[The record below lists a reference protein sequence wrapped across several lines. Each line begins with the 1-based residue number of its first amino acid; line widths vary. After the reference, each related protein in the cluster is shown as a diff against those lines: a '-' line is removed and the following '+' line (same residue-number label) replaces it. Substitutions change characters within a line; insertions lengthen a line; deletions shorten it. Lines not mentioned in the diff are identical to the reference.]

1 MQEDPGRSDTTM
13 LLRLD
18 PDRNAIAVMSIPRDL
33 KVEIPGYGTGKF
45 NEAYAYG
52 GPKLTLQTVKQLTGL
67 PINHVVNVDFLGFVR
82 AVYAIGC
89 VYVDVD
95 RRYFHSNVGVPAS
108 EQYAEI
114 NVQPGYQLLCGKK
127 ALQYVRY
134 RHTDTDL
141 VRSARQQ
148 DFISAARQRISVQD
162 LVFDQS
168 GLIDIFTKYTTSDIN
183 DKETMLQVLKLFLAS
198 RNAAIKEVH
207 FPAEL
212 GPSFVYTTPEA
223 VNEAVNMFLGI
234 EASGG
239 SRGSLEDG
247 EGGSGGKGKKK
258 GGKKGKK
265 QEEGQARKAAARKAE
280 AAGQRRPGAGARS
293 GRTRGEVGGAQARL
307 AASPSSTR
315 ADCPSGAY
323 YAESNSYEHVQDPRV
338 YHLKDTDDERHAA
351 YRMVGVAGTRRRHPL
366 LRGPGDPGLV
376 GPADPR
382 QPEPDQDHS
391 RPRVRHLRRRRSGQ
405 NDRLAPRRQQLLD
418 LQRPAADPDQRSDGR
433 DGPLRRRDHSR
444 RKSRSRGG
452 RRDERAARAGRGD
465 RSRLG
470 GPGDRR
476 LLRRARPPGDRPRHP
491 PGEGRLALPRR
502 GDDPRA
508 RASRSWSAATPSAS
522 PSPPTWRSCS
532 ARARLLFVCVDTPPT
547 YSGDADLSRVR
558 AVVEE
563 LPEGSDHV
571 LIMKSTVPAGTGEA
585 IRRDL
590 PGLSYVSC
598 PEFLKEGTA
607 VADFMH
613 PDRVVVG
620 ADPGDEEAAAAVA
633 GLYEPLAARSSTP
646 TSPAPR

>member
-1 MQEDPGRSDTTM
+1 MTELQGPGWAPKKPPPSGDPEAAPKPKRYWLRFTLASVLIVAVSAAATATAVLLYLDSIAEALSHNNVYSNKLKGYLQTVDGGAAQNILILGSDKRAGVQEDGGRSDTTM

-95 RRYFHSNVGVPAS
+95 RRYFHSNEGVPAS

-148 DFISAARQRISVQD
+148 DFISAARQRVSVQD

-223 VNEAVNMFLGI
+223 VNGAVNMFLGI

-247 EGGSGGKGKKK
+247 EEDSGKSKKK
-258 GGKKGKK
+258 GGRKGKK
-265 QEEGQARKAAARKAE
+265 TKAKPEKPHLEKLKPPGSDGLVPAREAGELEAKSAARKLS
-280 AAGQRRPGAGARS
+280 S
-293 GRTRGEVGGAQARL
+293 GFPVFYPSRL
-307 AASPSSTR
+307 
-315 ADCPSGAY
+315 PSGAY

-338 YHLKDTDDERHAA
+338 YHLKDTSEERHAA
-351 YRMVGVAGTRRRHPL
+351 YRMVGVLELPDGTHYFGIQGIQGWPDPPILSNPSLTKTIHGREYDIYVD
-366 LRGPGDPGLV
+366 GD
-376 GPADPR
+376 
-382 QPEPDQDHS
+382 
-391 RPRVRHLRRRRSGQ
+391 RVKMIAWH
-405 NDRLAPRRQQLLD
+405 
-418 LQRPAADPDQRSDGR
+418 
-433 DGPLRRRDHSR
+433 
-444 RKSRSRGG
+444 
-452 RRDERAARAGRGD
+452 RGD
-465 RSRLG
+465 NSYWVSN
-470 GPGDRR
+470 D
-476 LLRRARPPGDRPRHP
+476 LLQTLTNDQ
-491 PGEGRLALPRR
+491 
-502 GDDPRA
+502 
-508 RASRSWSAATPSAS
+508 
-522 PSPPTWRSCS
+522 
-532 ARARLLFVCVDTPPT
+532 
-547 YSGDADLSRVR
+547 
-558 AVVEE
+558 
-563 LPEGSDHV
+563 
-571 LIMKSTVPAGTGEA
+571 M
-585 IRRDL
+585 
-590 PGLSYVSC
+590 
-598 PEFLKEGTA
+598 
-607 VADFMH
+607 
-613 PDRVVVG
+613 VG
-620 ADPGDEEAAAAVA
+620 M
-633 GLYEPLAARSSTP
+633 ARSADVIIP
-646 TSPAPR
+646 DKKPKQGRKK